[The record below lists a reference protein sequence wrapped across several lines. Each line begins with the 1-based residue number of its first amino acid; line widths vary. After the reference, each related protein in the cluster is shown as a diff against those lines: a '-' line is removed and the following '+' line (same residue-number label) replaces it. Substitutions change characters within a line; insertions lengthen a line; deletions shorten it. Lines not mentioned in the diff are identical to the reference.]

1 MELICL
7 GDNKAHALGLVGRLW
22 AKGGKT
28 MKSVKTNS
36 RRRNMIVIK
45 KVRGN
50 LSTNYQKGAERQ
62 CQSDPWEERPVC
74 HLGVARCQ
82 QAASELVAQC
92 SRWSE
97 AKEDPNVELKGEQRG
112 GDLHWHSA
120 RLHSGQSQHQWGEV
134 GGGAGDGVLDVDVDV
149 VLVHCEVTCAS
160 LDFTVDSI
168 NGEKFNL

>member
-82 QAASELVAQC
+82 QAASELVAHVGQKQKRILTL
-92 SRWSE
+92 SS
-97 AKEDPNVELKGEQRG
+97 KVSSVVETSTG
-112 GDLHWHSA
+112 
-120 RLHSGQSQHQWGEV
+120 
-134 GGGAGDGVLDVDVDV
+134 
-149 VLVHCEVTCAS
+149 TP
-160 LDFTVDSI
+160 LDFTVDSPSI
-168 NGEKFNL
+168 NGEKLEVELGMVFLMLMLMMCLSTVKSLAHCLPSQWTVSMGRS